1 MLLEINRTDYTDV
14 FGRARWPDAP
24 HRVLE
29 TPLYVELKKNLSD
42 HETEENQSN
51 TSIFTRNRVSLN
63 IKDQTTILVYKEVG
77 FNK

>member
-14 FGRARWPDAP
+14 FRRARWPDAP

-63 IKDQTTILVYKEVG
+63 IKDQTTILVHKEVG

>member
-63 IKDQTTILVYKEVG
+63 MKDQATILVHKEVG